1 MRNLFL
7 IFVFLLFASCGGTK
21 TVHWCG
27 DHQCV
32 NEKERKA
39 YFAKTMIIEIRE
51 IDSKDKKLK
60 EEKKEQKKI
69 LKQARLDEKKR
80 KKEKKRISK
89 QARLD
94 EKKRKK
100 EQKKI
105 NKKAIEKK
113 AEVKS
118 DVKVTNVEI
127 ASSKITNKSNNFS
140 EISNKILSDSLT
152 KPYPDIND
160 IID

>member
-1 MRNLFL
+1 MKNLFL
-7 IFVFLLFASCGGTK
+7 IIIFLLLTSCGGTK

-69 LKQARLDEKKR
+69 L
-80 KKEKKRISK
+80 K

>member
-7 IFVFLLFASCGGTK
+7 IIIFLLFASCGGTK

-51 IDSKDKKLK
+51 IDTKEKKFK
-60 EEKKEQKKI
+60 KEKKEQKKILKQVRLDEKKRKKEKKRI

-80 KKEKKRISK
+80 KKEQKEIKKKS
-89 QARLD
+89 
-94 EKKRKK
+94 
-100 EQKKI
+100 
-105 NKKAIEKK
+105 NKKNV
-113 AEVKS
+113 EVKT
-118 DVKVTNVEI
+118 DDKATNVEI
-127 ASSKITNKSNNFS
+127 VSSKLINTSKNFN
-140 EISNKILSDSLT
+140 EISKKIMDDSFT

>member
-1 MRNLFL
+1 MKNLFL
-7 IFVFLLFASCGGTK
+7 IILFLLVTNCKSTK

-51 IDSKDKKLK
+51 IDTKAKKFK
-60 EEKKEQKKI
+60 EDKKEQKKI
-69 LKQARLDEKKR
+69 SKQARLDEEKR
-80 KKEKKRISK
+80 KKEQKRILK

-105 NKKAIEKK
+105 KKNAILNNIEI
-113 AEVKS
+113 KS
-118 DVKVTNVEI
+118 DDKIANVGI
-127 ASSKITNKSNNFS
+127 ASSKVTNKSTNFN
-140 EISNKILSDSLT
+140 EISKKIMSDSLT
-152 KPYPDIND
+152 KPYPDINNT
-160 IID
+160 ID

>member
-1 MRNLFL
+1 MKNLFL
-7 IFVFLLFASCGGTK
+7 IVIFLLFASCGGTK

-51 IDSKDKKLK
+51 IDTKAKKFK
-60 EEKKEQKKI
+60 KEKKEQKKI

-80 KKEKKRISK
+80 KKEKKRILK

-94 EKKRKK
+94 DKKRKK
-100 EQKKI
+100 EQKK
-105 NKKAIEKK
+105 NKKKVIEKSIK
-113 AEVKS
+113 VKS
-118 DVKVTNVEI
+118 DDKITNIEMV
-127 ASSKITNKSNNFS
+127 SSKVTNKSNNFS